1 MFQDSQAL
9 KYQNQMVI
17 RKDILN
23 SGKEKVVTVINLQ
36 EVGLSGKDLQK
47 KMWTTETK
55 GNIELPMSTKVVDLT
70 TIILMVLGM
79 MK

>member
-1 MFQDSQAL
+1 MLLSSGENCPTYSLVGITRSNKVKMFQDSQAL

-47 KMWTTETK
+47 KM
-55 GNIELPMSTKVVDLT
+55 
-70 TIILMVLGM
+70 
-79 MK
+79 